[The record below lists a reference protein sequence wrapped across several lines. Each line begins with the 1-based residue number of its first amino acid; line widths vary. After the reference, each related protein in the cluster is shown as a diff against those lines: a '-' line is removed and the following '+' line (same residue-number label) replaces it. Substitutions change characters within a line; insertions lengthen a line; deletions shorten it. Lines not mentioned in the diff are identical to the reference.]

1 MKGFRING
9 SFKDV
14 RHEQVFSIEIA
25 AADKDAANECALSTL
40 GSRHKLKRW
49 EITINEIVELANDD
63 IADPLVKYQVGE
75 N

>member
-14 RHEQVFSIEIA
+14 RKEQVFSIEIA
-25 AADKDAANECALSTL
+25 AEDNDKAKEYALSTL

-63 IADPLVKYQVGE
+63 IVDPLVKYQVGE